1 MRGKEAHNAGDGA
14 VHRITPACAGKR
26 CRTFRAVRSSWDHP
40 RMCGEKAA
48 LPPGVLAPP
57 GSPPRMRGKEL
68 AVGVIRQHGG
78 ITPAHA
84 GKRPVWSAFGSRAWD
99 HPRTCGEKL
108 WRRARPLFILGSPPH
123 MRGKAREVKAWAF
136 AKRITPAHAGK
147 RPYSVAA

>member
-1 MRGKEAHNAGDGA
+1 MCGEKKPTTPVTVRCIGSPPHVRGKDVELFALF
-14 VHRITPACAGKR
+14 VHHGITPACAGKSKVWNEW
-26 CRTFRAVRSSWDHP
+26 FRDEKDHP

-84 GKRPVWSAFGSRAWD
+84 GKSGRNPAGAF
-99 HPRTCGEKL
+99 
-108 WRRARPLFILGSPPH
+108 
-123 MRGKAREVKAWAF
+123 
-136 AKRITPAHAGK
+136 
-147 RPYSVAA
+147 